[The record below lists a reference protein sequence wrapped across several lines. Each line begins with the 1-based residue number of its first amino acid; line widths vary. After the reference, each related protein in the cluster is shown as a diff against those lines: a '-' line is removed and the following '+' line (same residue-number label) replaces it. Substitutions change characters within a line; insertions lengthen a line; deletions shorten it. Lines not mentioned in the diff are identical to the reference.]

1 MKTNLIK
8 QILLAGFVAGLLD
21 ITAAIVILAKGNA
34 AGTFKFIASGAFG
47 KAAFEGGADMV
58 AWGVFF
64 HFFIAMSWAALYFL
78 IYPKLAFL
86 KKNCWVSGLF
96 FGLVVWLVM
105 NRLVLP
111 LTQAPQAEF
120 EWTSAMRGMAILVV
134 CIGMPIAWLAERFFD
149 STQFQN
155 TTP

>member
-1 MKTNLIK
+1 MKSGLIK
-8 QILLAGFVAGLLD
+8 QILLAGLVAGLLD

-47 KAAFEGGADMV
+47 NAAFEGGAGMV

-64 HFFIAMSWAALYFL
+64 HFFIAMSWASLYFL
-78 IYPKLAFL
+78 IYPKLSYL
-86 KKNCWVSGLF
+86 SKNKWLNGVLYGLLVWV
-96 FGLVVWLVM
+96 VM

-120 EWTSAMRGMAILVV
+120 VWASALRGMAILMV
-134 CIGMPIAWLAERFFD
+134 CIGLPIAWLADRYYA
-149 STQFQN
+149 SNLRRQ
-155 TTP
+155 